1 MTLYKLFL
9 LLMFLPFAANAD
21 ENNAPITTCAS
32 GVFADALEQSAYM
45 ISEDAETYVIEDWIH
60 QVFYDNETAA
70 RILECPEFMSAA
82 DNDRIR
88 LTPVQYTFPNGRDIV
103 VNYETQPRILKQ
115 RQLLLTKRSLPS
127 TNPNPE
133 IGAQD
138 DDAIW
143 TNTDPAW
150 YGIMV
155 VESGSMDE
163 FIGPEKNNT
172 ISLKYIEENIDRFY
186 PKGYMCTS
194 RSAWAGNNLAINKA
208 THNAVDMPDDTNDYY
223 VAGDINLEWV
233 GYAEVAADVI
243 LTVATMGGYG
253 AVLGATKSARAAR
266 AFKNISKVYHN
277 LGNLPDV
284 IKYRNKLDD
293 VARATK
299 RIDDLKDSAENI
311 RKTSKMPRK
320 LTPQQ
325 QKRIADIEK
334 NIERTENQLRSNNLS
349 PAKRKDLNNKLK
361 RYKQEQTKFNK
372 DFGGDVTLSTADKA
386 TELNKI
392 DDEIKALEKQ
402 NKDWA
407 DDLKKMEKE
416 SGDVQKYKET
426 KAAITDLNKY
436 INTLRGIKPQTGNV
450 IARGVSMVKGARAIF
465 RGGDKITKAAKIGR
479 VGKRAERA
487 RDFLFHSTLGSAGA
501 LAKVGVQGS
510 ALLGAIGTVVGFLYD
525 FTDSSTDEFTNDV
538 QFRPLLLLSADDLK
552 GYEDTVNYG
561 MWLLW
566 MGDSTS
572 AADDNAAYLQAM
584 DFASKFHQDL
594 YAYQNES
601 NSPCNVD
608 IYVVRPILRNPG
620 TDNAELFFL
629 VMNDT
634 PWSTN

>member
-1 MTLYKLFL
+1 MTLCKLFL
-9 LLMFLPFAANAD
+9 LLSFMPAMAWAD
-21 ENNAPITTCAS
+21 ENAPVTSCAS
-32 GVFADALEQSAYM
+32 GIFANALKQTAHNIPSD
-45 ISEDAETYVIEDWIH
+45 SETAVIEDWVH
-60 QVFYDNETAA
+60 QIFYDSNVVA
-70 RILECPEFMSAA
+70 RVLECPEFASAA

-163 FIGPEKNNT
+163 FVGPEKNNT

-194 RSAWAGNNLAINKA
+194 RSAWAGNNMAINKA

-243 LTVATMGGYG
+243 VTVATMGGYG

-320 LTPQQ
+320 LNPQQ
-325 QKRIADIEK
+325 QKHLDDINK
-334 NIERTENQLRSNNLS
+334 NIDNITNQLNSNNLS
-349 PAKRKDLNNKLK
+349 NARRTELTDNLK
-361 RYKQEQTKFNK
+361 NLEKQRDNLTSN
-372 DFGGDVTLSTADKA
+372 VTLSKADKA

-510 ALLGAIGTVVGFLYD
+510 ALLGAIGTVGGFLYD